1 MYIYIYTYWICLRN
15 RKPRYLKSLPPRN
28 WQDLEPRRV
37 LFFLSATVVRWIP
50 WSFLRWMWVNCNGL
64 SIYFATE
71 SADTGF
77 RYWPWAMSHV
87 FLLNILNGV
96 PQITQVFHSQV
107 YPKSAAVTPPAL
119 GGLHQKRLRCRRSPK
134 PTFKTSVLV
143 KCYQPDWHLVNK
155 WAGPPQWT
163 TVRRVWDNWGD
174 FTHLQFPG
182 WTTKWKISGAKKEN

>member
-1 MYIYIYTYWICLRN
+1 MYTYICTYRYYILIYSIYNTVYPYMYIMLYIYIYIYNYIYTYWICLRN
-15 RKPRYLKSLPPRN
+15 RKPRYLKSLPRRN

-37 LFFLSATVVRWIP
+37 NCVLSATVVRWIP

-87 FLLNILNGV
+87 FLLNILNRV

-143 KCYQPDWHLVNK
+143 KCYQPDWREF
-155 WAGPPQWT
+155 A
-163 TVRRVWDNWGD
+163 VR
-174 FTHLQFPG
+174 T
-182 WTTKWKISGAKKEN
+182 